1 MTATF
6 SKLRVIMEL
15 EDFVKKFADCFNQT
29 DAALFKPETV
39 FRKLDEWGSMM
50 ALIVIA
56 MIDADFGKT
65 ITSEDLKTADTIA
78 SLFAIVKNK

>member
-1 MTATF
+1 
-6 SKLRVIMEL
+6 MEL
-15 EDFVKKFADCFNQT
+15 QDFIKKFAECFNQT
-29 DAALFKPETV
+29 DPSVFSPGTE

-65 ITSEDLKTADTIA
+65 VTSDDLKNAGTI
-78 SLFAIVKNK
+78 SMLFEIVKNK

>member
-1 MTATF
+1 
-6 SKLRVIMEL
+6 MEL
-15 EDFVKKFADCFNQT
+15 EDFINKFAECFNQT
-29 DAALFKPETV
+29 GASAFKPETE

-65 ITSEDLKTADTIA
+65 ITSEDLKNAGTIA
-78 SLFAIVKNK
+78 SLFEIVKNK